1 MCPLLYYELARS
13 DAKRLKSSLEMF
25 GHNVLHE
32 MLTNNIPLEELGW
45 ALAKAAIKEE
55 ENYAGFMAI
64 R

>member
-1 MCPLLYYELARS
+1 
-13 DAKRLKSSLEMF
+13 MF